1 MTLIIE
7 NVKDE
12 FVPAFRDLAKSA
24 KSKIKTKRSDK
35 EIAEEWRRESEEL
48 MRDYKAGKIKGYDDI
63 DEMFEAIRNEV

>member
-35 EIAEEWRRESEEL
+35 EIATEWRRESEQIKA
-48 MRDYKAGKIKGYDDI
+48 DYKAGKIKGFKSI
-63 DEMFEAIRNEV
+63 EALREDLES